1 MGPDAVRPHSHQSEL
16 VEPKDLLMIAT
27 TATSAMLIVLGLNFV
42 NAGAFLAFS
51 TMVSPALRDSA
62 HPRAAAELMR
72 DINVRAPRSI
82 FMVSFI
88 GAPLA
93 AVVAGVLL
101 VTTGGTASAPWVI
114 GAIASTLLAFV
125 VSVTANIPW
134 NVRLARE
141 RDQDPTWSDFSQAWS
156 RANTLRCFL
165 SLVGGAAALAALV

>member
-1 MGPDAVRPHSHQSEL
+1 MPSGPKTTSQSSL
-16 VEPKDLLMIAT
+16 NPKDLLMIAT
-27 TATSAMLIVLGLNFV
+27 ISTSAVLIVLGLNFI
-42 NAGAFLAFS
+42 NAGTFLAFF

-101 VTTGGTASAPWVI
+101 AMTGGTAIAPWII

-125 VSVTANIPW
+125 VSVAVNIPW
-134 NVRLARE
+134 NERLARQ
-141 RDQDPTWSDFSQAWS
+141 RDQDATWSAFSRAWS

-165 SLVGGAAALAALV
+165 SLAGGTAALAALV